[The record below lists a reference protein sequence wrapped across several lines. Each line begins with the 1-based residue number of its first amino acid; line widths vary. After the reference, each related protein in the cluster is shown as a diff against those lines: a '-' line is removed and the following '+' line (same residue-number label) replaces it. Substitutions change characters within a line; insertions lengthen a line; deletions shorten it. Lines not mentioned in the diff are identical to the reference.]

1 MKLRSKSRSSGD
13 NLQQSNVDVL
23 PRLSEVEGK
32 RANAMTVRGEFD
44 SEVTSCARV
53 KEDAF
58 SLLPP
63 SFTGLLTQVG
73 EELIE
78 IG

>member
-1 MKLRSKSRSSGD
+1 M
-13 NLQQSNVDVL
+13 DVL
-23 PRLSEVEGK
+23 PRLSEVEGQ
-32 RANAMTVRGEFD
+32 RANAMAVRGEFD
-44 SEVTSCARV
+44 GEVASCARV

-58 SLLPP
+58 SLLPTG
-63 SFTGLLTQVG
+63 FTGLLSQVG